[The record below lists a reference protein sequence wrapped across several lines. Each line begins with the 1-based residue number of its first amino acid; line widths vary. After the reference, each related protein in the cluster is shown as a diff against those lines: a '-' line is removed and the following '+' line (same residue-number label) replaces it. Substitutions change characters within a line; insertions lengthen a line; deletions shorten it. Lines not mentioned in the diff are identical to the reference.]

1 MWKFAI
7 KYKLDHFFFRKNMF
21 GVNELSSI
29 FHFPD
34 YTYNR
39 SPIISW
45 MQYKV
50 LPAPDNLPIL
60 NDPNGFVIG

>member
-1 MWKFAI
+1 MSVDSFIPKFF
-7 KYKLDHFFFRKNMF
+7 YRGNYF
-21 GVNELSSI
+21 GVNELSSL

-34 YTYNR
+34 ATYNR

-50 LPAPDNLPIL
+50 LPAPENLPVL
-60 NDPNGFVIG
+60 TQPN